1 MAEPSTLRGVISF
14 FTDIGIYD
22 VILPFL
28 LIFTLV
34 YAIFEKTKVFG
45 TDTIDGMKYPK
56 KNLNAIAAFA
66 IAFFVIASA
75 QLVEF
80 ISKVSS
86 HVVVLL
92 LAVVFFLM
100 LIGTFMKETEE
111 GVFLEDQY
119 KGAFIGAMLIGIILI
134 FLNALNWLDPLYNFL
149 KENWSEEWVAS
160 ILLIFGVVI
169 FIGWISRSPV
179 KKQSNKKD

>member
-1 MAEPSTLRGVISF
+1 MLPSHPANMAEPSTLRGVISF

-34 YAIFEKTKVFG
+34 YAIFDKTKVFG

-92 LAVVFFLM
+92 LAV
-100 LIGTFMKETEE
+100 
-111 GVFLEDQY
+111 
-119 KGAFIGAMLIGIILI
+119 
-134 FLNALNWLDPLYNFL
+134 
-149 KENWSEEWVAS
+149 
-160 ILLIFGVVI
+160 
-169 FIGWISRSPV
+169 
-179 KKQSNKKD
+179 